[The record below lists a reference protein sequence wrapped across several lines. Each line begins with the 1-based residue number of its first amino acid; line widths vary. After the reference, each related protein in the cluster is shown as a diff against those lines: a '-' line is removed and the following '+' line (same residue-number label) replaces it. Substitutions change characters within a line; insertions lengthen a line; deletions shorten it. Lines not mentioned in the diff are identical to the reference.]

1 MKNPMRKEPAY
12 SRLGTLGHSVSEHT
26 TEAGHKVREEFDDVA
41 PKVAAAASRAAHT
54 VADDV
59 APKVAAAASRAAHT
73 VTDEVAPKVAAAASK
88 AAHTAVQRSRPARA
102 EAAARSSAALSGLLG
117 AVTPEQIERVSRRD
131 AKRASRK
138 RGRIALLLAAAG
150 GVAAWALWWKR
161 SDPDLDPWE
170 EEEAKEPTEA
180 VLDPTEDLGK
190 PETP

>member
-1 MKNPMRKEPAY
+1 MKNPMRNEPH
-12 SRLGTLGHSVSEHT
+12 SRIGTLGHSVSEHT
-26 TEAGHKVREEFDDVA
+26 TDAGHKVREEFDDVA

-73 VTDEVAPKVAAAASK
+73 VADDVAPKVAAAASK

-102 EAAARSSAALSGLLG
+102 EAASRSSAALSGLLG
-117 AVTPEQIERVSRRD
+117 TVTPEQIERVSRRD

-138 RGRIALLLAAAG
+138 RGRIALLLAVAG
-150 GVAAWALWWKR
+150 GATAWALWWKR

-170 EEEAKEPTEA
+170 QEEVKEPTEA
-180 VLDPTEDLGK
+180 VLDPTEDHGK
-190 PETP
+190 PGTP